1 MQHQPE
7 GSALLGRVAAH
18 SVNNSATAT
27 GTKAASVNAVTRS
40 QATS

>member
-18 SVNNSATAT
+18 SVNRSATIT
-27 GTKAASVNAVTRS
+27 GSKAISVKAATIS
-40 QATS
+40 QAKS